1 MTESLFTKILL
12 SLFLFLLVI
21 EALSSFIGSKKD
33 RESGLLDLRKKRDDL
48 EKENSKLNQENESLK
63 KQAIQYQNN
72 VSVSIEPY
80 KDKIL
85 TLNDLIQNKDK
96 EIDSL
101 HRQIMR
107 FEDGVPDILKPYKEK
122 IIKLEHLVQEKSSQL
137 TTFNQKWESHTQE
150 LEKMLKS
157 EMVAFP
163 YLAGMIADY
172 MTYDI
177 EILAQQ
183 LDWGSDVKRLHKVA
197 SIRQIRADAKARIE
211 EARVA
216 YYQLEYLRQMF
227 PGIDDVLD
235 ISCDELKTLQG
246 NGNNLLSE
254 HDATKDYLSKEEW
267 NSLSVSE
274 RNQLALDRYVASH
287 QKSKW
292 QIGRDYELY
301 VGYVYSKQGFRV
313 DYFGS
318 YNKLEDLGR
327 DLIVTRGNE
336 TAIVQCKYWSQE
348 KLIHEKHIAQLYGT
362 TISYCCEND
371 LPLGSVSSV
380 LVTNIELSD
389 TAKKMADYLNVK
401 YKENFALKDFPRIK
415 CNIGH
420 DEDGNV
426 THIYHLPMDQQYDIV
441 KIETPGEFFALTVAE
456 AEAAGFR
463 RAYKWHSGS

>member
-1 MTESLFTKILL
+1 MGTDPLTLL
-12 SLFLFLLVI
+12 SLILFVFLPVGLCILTAICGWITKIREHNAELIHLRI
-21 EALSSFIGSKKD
+21 EKSNLE
-33 RESGLLDLRKKRDDL
+33 REIS
-48 EKENSKLNQENESLK
+48 SLK
-63 KQAIQYQNN
+63 SDIN
-72 VSVSIEPY
+72 
-80 KDKIL
+80 
-85 TLNDLIQNKDK
+85 TLNDIIQSK
-96 EIDSL
+96 EYVL
-101 HRQIMR
+101 NQ
-107 FEDGVPDILKPYKEK
+107 FKQKEA
-122 IIKLEHLVQEKSSQL
+122 LRA
-137 TTFNQKWESHTQE
+137 QE
-150 LEKMLKS
+150 LEKLLKS
-157 EMVAFP
+157 EKEAFP
-163 YLAGMIADY
+163 HLAGMIADY
-172 MTYDI
+172 LTYDI
-177 EILAQQ
+177 EILAKQ
-183 LDWGSDVKRLHKVA
+183 LDWGSNVQRMHKVA

-327 DLIVTRGNE
+327 DLIVTRGDE

-371 LPLGSVSSV
+371 LPLGGVSSV

>member
-1 MTESLFTKILL
+1 MDD
-12 SLFLFLLVI
+12 FLFPILFVVGFYGFFWLWASIKEWIDNIKYRKAELISLRQEVT
-21 EALSSFIGSKKD
+21 
-33 RESGLLDLRKKRDDL
+33 DLR
-48 EKENSKLNQENESLK
+48 KENSKINSEVTSL
-63 KQAIQYQNN
+63 QGTLYERN
-72 VSVSIEPY
+72 SELDTYREIER
-80 KDKIL
+80 
-85 TLNDLIQNKDK
+85 N
-96 EIDSL
+96 
-101 HRQIMR
+101 RA
-107 FEDGVPDILKPYKEK
+107 
-122 IIKLEHLVQEKSSQL
+122 
-137 TTFNQKWESHTQE
+137 QE
-150 LEKMLKS
+150 LEKFFSLEQDS
-157 EMVAFP
+157 FP

-183 LDWGSDVKRLHKVA
+183 LDWGSNVQRMHKVA

-301 VGYVYSKQGFRV
+301 VGYVYSKQGFQV

-327 DLIVTRGNE
+327 DLIVTRGDE

-441 KIETPGEFFALTVAE
+441 KIETTGEFFALTVAE

>member
-1 MTESLFTKILL
+1 MGTDPLTLL
-12 SLFLFLLVI
+12 SLILFVFLPVGLCILTAICGWITKIREHKAELIHLRI
-21 EALSSFIGSKKD
+21 EKSNLE
-33 RESGLLDLRKKRDDL
+33 REIS
-48 EKENSKLNQENESLK
+48 SLK
-63 KQAIQYQNN
+63 SDIN
-72 VSVSIEPY
+72 
-80 KDKIL
+80 
-85 TLNDLIQNKDK
+85 TLNDIIQSK
-96 EIDSL
+96 EYVL
-101 HRQIMR
+101 NQ
-107 FEDGVPDILKPYKEK
+107 FKQKEA
-122 IIKLEHLVQEKSSQL
+122 LRA
-137 TTFNQKWESHTQE
+137 QE
-150 LEKMLKS
+150 LEKILKS
-157 EMVAFP
+157 EKEAFP
-163 YLAGMIADY
+163 HLAGMIADY

-183 LDWGSDVKRLHKVA
+183 LDWGSNVQRMHKVA

-380 LVTNIELSD
+380 LVTNITLSD

-401 YKENFALKDFPRIK
+401 YKENFPLKDFPRIK

-420 DEDGNV
+420 DEDGNI

-441 KIETPGEFFALTVAE
+441 KIQTPGEFFALTVAE

-463 RAYKWHSGS
+463 RAYKWHSGG

>member
-1 MTESLFTKILL
+1 
-12 SLFLFLLVI
+12 
-21 EALSSFIGSKKD
+21 
-33 RESGLLDLRKKRDDL
+33 
-48 EKENSKLNQENESLK
+48 
-63 KQAIQYQNN
+63 
-72 VSVSIEPY
+72 
-80 KDKIL
+80 
-85 TLNDLIQNKDK
+85 
-96 EIDSL
+96 
-101 HRQIMR
+101 
-107 FEDGVPDILKPYKEK
+107 
-122 IIKLEHLVQEKSSQL
+122 
-137 TTFNQKWESHTQE
+137 
-150 LEKMLKS
+150 
-157 EMVAFP
+157 
-163 YLAGMIADY
+163 MIADY
-172 MTYDI
+172 LTYDI
-177 EILAQQ
+177 EILARQ
-183 LDWGSDVKRLHKVA
+183 LDWGSNVQRIHKVA
-197 SIRQIRADAKARIE
+197 TIRQIRADAKARIE

-216 YYQLEYLRQMF
+216 YYQLDYLRQMF

-235 ISCDELKTLQG
+235 ISCDELKTLQE
-246 NGNNLLSE
+246 NNNNLLSE

-301 VGYVYSKQGFRV
+301 VGYVYSKQGFQV
-313 DYFGS
+313 NYFGS

-348 KLIHEKHIAQLYGT
+348 KLIHENHIAQLYGT

-380 LVTNIELSD
+380 LITNIELSD

-401 YKENFALKDFPRIK
+401 YKENFALKNFPRIK

-420 DEDGNV
+420 DENGNI

-441 KIETPGEFFALTVAE
+441 KIDHVGEFFALTVAE
-456 AEAAGFR
+456 AEEAGFR
-463 RAYKWHSGS
+463 RAYKWHSGG

>member
-1 MTESLFTKILL
+1 MDDTL
-12 SLFLFLLVI
+12 LFLLVCLVFYGFFGLW
-21 EALSSFIGSKKD
+21 AFIKD
-33 RESGLLDLRKKRDDL
+33 RIDNIKYRKAEYISLRHEVTALR
-48 EKENSKLNQENESLK
+48 EENSKQKSNITSL
-63 KQAIQYQNN
+63 Q
-72 VSVSIEPY
+72 
-80 KDKIL
+80 KDIYNK
-85 TLNDLIQNKDK
+85 NDELDTYRETERN
-96 EIDSL
+96 
-101 HRQIMR
+101 RA
-107 FEDGVPDILKPYKEK
+107 
-122 IIKLEHLVQEKSSQL
+122 
-137 TTFNQKWESHTQE
+137 QE
-150 LEKMLKS
+150 LEKLFSLKQDS
-157 EMVAFP
+157 FP

-183 LDWGSDVKRLHKVA
+183 LDWGSNVQRMHKVA

-235 ISCDELKTLQG
+235 IPCDELQSLQG
-246 NGNNLLSE
+246 TNSNLLEE

-318 YNKLEDLGR
+318 FNKLEDLGR
-327 DLIVTRGNE
+327 DLIVTRGDE

-362 TISYCCEND
+362 TISYCCENN